1 MKVEVYIPDTLS
13 EITLGQYQKY
23 LKIQSENEDENFLAI
38 KMIEIFCGLR
48 GDTILSMKAK
58 SIRDITTILSNMFNE
73 KPPLV
78 KEFKM
83 GGVSYGF
90 IPKLEDMSF
99 GEYIDLDTYI
109 GDVPNLHRAM
119 GVLYRPIKLKDKQKY
134 LIEDYKGEE
143 SDKMKD
149 MPMDL
154 CIKFYNFFL
163 QFRDGLVESYAE
175 LFGGG
180 GDGLSATANFGR
192 KWGWYQSIFGLSQ
205 GDIRRF
211 EDITKL
217 NIHTCLYALT
227 FMKEKAEVES
237 NNIKSKF
244 NR

>member
-73 KPPLV
+73 KPQLV

-83 GGVSYGF
+83 GKKTYGF
-90 IPKLEDMSF
+90 IPKLEDMTF
-99 GEYIDLDTYI
+99 GEYVDLDTYI
-109 GDVPNLHRAM
+109 GDIPNLHRAM
-119 GVLYRPIKLKDKQKY
+119 AVLYRPIKLKDKQKY

-149 MPMDL
+149 MPMDAVL
-154 CIKFYNFFL
+154 SSMIFFYNLGMDLSKAMLNFL
-163 QFRDGLVESYAE
+163 EEEEMDLVQQQILEES
-175 LFGGG
+175 
-180 GDGLSATANFGR
+180 GDGIN
-192 KWGWYQSIFGLSQ
+192 
-205 GDIRRF
+205 RF
-211 EDITKL
+211 SDSLKEILEDLKISL
-217 NIHTCLYALT
+217 N
-227 FMKEKAEVES
+227 
-237 NNIKSKF
+237 
-244 NR
+244 